1 MNLRESKRKRT
12 CEIVVYK
19 YYLDILNPMKISEI
33 SKIISLHLQNL
44 SVREI
49 SEKTGRAR
57 STVQDV
63 IANWRKGKFPIKK
76 EELKDE
82 DTILEIASY
91 LRKNGLKISDLAHRF
106 LILAVAHSSQFSLD
120 DMLQLYNL
128 LGEEGLNIIP
138 QTTQTVSE
146 LKKRGVDFGKLS
158 EETERLEHQKTE
170 LEGKTEDL
178 DKRVKELESKKDD
191 LKADVNRLKEDI
203 EQKNAELESLDKSIR
218 ENSERI
224 EKSDHFWKLADQIRL
239 DSDAT
244 IHFMEKA
251 KGLSYDAKMINA
263 LKTLEDF
270 GLRNGIGPKD
280 LGDTYILLHSLA
292 EEG

>member
-146 LKKRGVDFGKLS
+146 LKKRGVGFGK
-158 EETERLEHQKTE
+158 
-170 LEGKTEDL
+170 
-178 DKRVKELESKKDD
+178 
-191 LKADVNRLKEDI
+191 
-203 EQKNAELESLDKSIR
+203 
-218 ENSERI
+218 
-224 EKSDHFWKLADQIRL
+224 
-239 DSDAT
+239 
-244 IHFMEKA
+244 
-251 KGLSYDAKMINA
+251 
-263 LKTLEDF
+263 
-270 GLRNGIGPKD
+270 
-280 LGDTYILLHSLA
+280 
-292 EEG
+292 